1 MKASTYLLAGLLI
14 GCGGVGG
21 AVDSESGGD
30 ELRDRANGFFVDR
43 GSVTDRLNGDGGDNT
58 DWKYVDVN
66 DPGRVSINV
75 VFDSPE
81 SLTGARV
88 TLHDEFGERLDQRV
102 VSAST
107 GSGYRFDTEVEKVP
121 NKFYVRVFTREG
133 TSAYSIGARLAY
145 APRPATPQPFAEPAP
160 PLEPVAVA
168 KPRKKRRRRARKK
181 APVAAPKPAPVATP
195 AKVRGRIV
203 RMSPGSGYVLLTVRL
218 PAGATVPKT
227 ARGKVFKDGS
237 AQSWGVSIVKVKG
250 NNVTVKV
257 RQSAG
262 HFTGKLSVMFYVR

>member
-1 MKASTYLLAGLLI
+1 MKVSTYLLAGLLAA
-14 GCGGVGG
+14 CGGVGG
-21 AVDSESGGD
+21 AVDGESGGD

-66 DPGRVSINV
+66 DPGRVSISV
-75 VFDSPE
+75 VFDSPD
-81 SLTGARV
+81 SLSGARV

-102 VSAST
+102 VSPST
-107 GSGYRFDTEVEKVP
+107 GSGYRFDTEVQKVP

-145 APRPATPQPFAEPAP
+145 APRPAPPQPIAQPAAAP
-160 PLEPVAVA
+160 EPVVA
-168 KPRKKRRRRARKK
+168 ERPRKRKRRARKK
-181 APVAAPKPAPVATP
+181 KVAAPKAAPKPIAKP
-195 AKVRGRIV
+195 AKVRGKIV

-218 PAGATVPKT
+218 PAGATVPKSSR
-227 ARGKVFKDGS
+227 AKVFKDGA
-237 AQSWGVSIVKVKG
+237 AQGWGVSIVKVQG
-250 NNVTVKV
+250 SNVTVKV

-262 HFTGKLSVMFYVR
+262 HFTGKLSVFFYVR